1 MVRLLLIALGLAG
14 LTALSGC
21 GGYAST
27 SEEFRRS
34 LNGGQADAALVRVN
48 EALGVERA
56 EQLPSEPDEDTPL
69 LLLERGTILQALGRN
84 DLSARD
90 FKLAD
95 TRLDVLDLTG
105 DTAGEISKYL
115 FSDDATVY
123 KAPPHEK
130 LLLNT
135 INMINFLVLGDTSGA
150 KVEARRMTINRKFLE
165 REEGAALSMLAL
177 GSYLSG
183 FAFEVAGESDIAMRH
198 YGDAL
203 DAGGLPTL
211 TEAVRRLAARTGA
224 SDKRFADLLAEP
236 TASPAA
242 SPEAAPEAPAA
253 SPEAAPEAAPI
264 AAPAP
269 AHDAR
274 HAELLVIVQT
284 GMAPYLTPERLPIG
298 AAIVAASDPGRGA
311 RLDANDRNRA
321 QVFAAKGVLKWVNY
335 PRLERTPIGGGTP
348 AITLGAQPL
357 DTHLGL
363 DVEQRTL
370 DRYDQFKGTLIA
382 ASLTRL
388 LTRAVA
394 GEVTQAVAKGA
405 SGDNLVGLL
414 AGLAVEGAMTAAD
427 TPDTRSWVTL
437 PARFHLARAR
447 VPAGQHTLSV
457 RYRGQTRTRTVE
469 LPPGGFAVINFS
481 ELR

>member
-1 MVRLLLIALGLAG
+1 MVRLLIIALGLTA

-27 SEEFRRS
+27 SEAFRQS
-34 LNGGQADAALVRVN
+34 LNRGQAEDALVRVN
-48 EALGVERA
+48 EALGVDRA
-56 EQLPSEPDEDTPL
+56 EQLPSEPEEDTPL
-69 LLLERGTILQALGRN
+69 LLLERGTILQALGN
-84 DLSARD
+84 NQLSARD
-90 FKLAD
+90 LQLAD
-95 TRLDVLDLTG
+95 KSLDVLDLTG

-123 KAPPHEK
+123 KAPPYEK

-135 INMINFLVLGDTSGA
+135 VNMINYLVLGDPSGA

-165 REEGAALSMLAL
+165 REEGTARSMLAL

-183 FAFEVAGESDIAMRH
+183 FAFEAAGEADIAMRH

-203 DAGGLPTL
+203 DAGGVPTL
-211 TEAVRRLAARTGA
+211 DAAVRRLAARTGQG
-224 SDKRFADLLAEP
+224 DRRLAELV
-236 TASPAA
+236 AEPAA
-242 SPEAAPEAPAA
+242 LPDD
-253 SPEAAPEAAPI
+253 
-264 AAPAP
+264 
-269 AHDAR
+269 DAKQ
-274 HAELLVIVQT
+274 AELLVIVQT

-298 AAIVAASDPGRGA
+298 AAIVAASNPGPGA
-311 RLDANDRNRA
+311 RIDDDDRARA

-335 PRLERTPIGGGTP
+335 PRLERSPIGGGAP
-348 AITLGAQPL
+348 VIGLDGQTLDG
-357 DTHLGL
+357 HVGL
-363 DVEQRTL
+363 DVEERAL
-370 DRYDQFKGTLIA
+370 ARYDQLKGSLIA

-447 VPAGQHTLSV
+447 VPAGKHTVTV

-469 LPPGGFAVINFS
+469 LSPGGWAVVNFS

>member
-1 MVRLLLIALGLAG
+1 MVRLLITALG
-14 LTALSGC
+14 LTALTALCGC

-27 SEEFRRS
+27 SEAFRQS
-34 LNGGQADAALVRVN
+34 LDRGHAEDALIRVN
-48 EALGVERA
+48 EALGVDRA
-56 EQLPSEPDEDTPL
+56 EQLPSKPDEDTPL
-69 LLLERGTILQALGRN
+69 LLLERGTILQALGN
-84 DLSARD
+84 NQLSARD
-90 FKLAD
+90 FQLAD
-95 TRLDVLDLTG
+95 KSLDVLDLTG
-105 DTAGEISKYL
+105 DTTGEISKYL

-130 LLLNT
+130 LLLNAV
-135 INMINFLVLGDTSGA
+135 NMVNYLVLGDTSGA
-150 KVEARRMTINRKFLE
+150 KVEARRMTINRKYLE
-165 REEGAALSMLAL
+165 REEGEALSMLAL

-183 FAFEVAGESDIAMRH
+183 FAFEAAGEADIAMRH

-203 DAGGLPTL
+203 DAGGVPTL
-211 TEAVRRLAARTGA
+211 DAAVRRLAARTGQGDRRLA
-224 SDKRFADLLAEP
+224 ELVAEP
-236 TASPAA
+236 TAL
-242 SPEAAPEAPAA
+242 PED
-253 SPEAAPEAAPI
+253 
-264 AAPAP
+264 
-269 AHDAR
+269 DAKQ
-274 HAELLVIVQT
+274 AELLVVVQT

-311 RLDANDRNRA
+311 RLDADDRARA

-335 PRLERTPIGGGTP
+335 PRLERSTIGGGAP
-348 AITLGAQPL
+348 AIALDGRPL
-357 DTHLGL
+357 DGHVGL
-363 DVEQRTL
+363 DVEQRAL
-370 DRYDQFKGTLIA
+370 ARYDQLKGTLIA

-447 VPAGQHTLSV
+447 VPAGQHTVTV

-469 LPPGGFAVINFS
+469 LSPGGWAVVNFS

>member
-27 SEEFRRS
+27 SDAFRRS

-48 EALGVERA
+48 EALGVDRA

-105 DTAGEISKYL
+105 DTTGEISKYL

-224 SDKRFADLLAEP
+224 SDKRFADLLTP
-236 TASPAA
+236 PAA
-242 SPEAAPEAPAA
+242 SPEAAPTVSPETA
-253 SPEAAPEAAPI
+253 PEAAPEGMSI
-264 AAPAP
+264 AAPALP
-269 AHDAR
+269 ADDAKQ
-274 HAELLVIVQT
+274 AELLVIVQT

-311 RLDANDRNRA
+311 RLDADDRNRA

-335 PRLERTPIGGGTP
+335 PRLERTPIGGGAP

-447 VPAGQHTLSV
+447 VPAGQHTVAV
-457 RYRGQTRTRTVE
+457 RYRGQTRTHTVE